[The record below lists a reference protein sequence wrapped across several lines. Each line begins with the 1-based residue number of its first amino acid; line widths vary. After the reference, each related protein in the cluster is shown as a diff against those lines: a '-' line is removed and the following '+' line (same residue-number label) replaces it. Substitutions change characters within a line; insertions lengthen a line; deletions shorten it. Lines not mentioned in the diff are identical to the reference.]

1 MGTTARRSAKRAVS
15 GDAVRRTRLTAA
27 ERREELL
34 DVAIEEFGRTG
45 YHGTSTEVIA
55 ERAGISQPYIF
66 RLFGTKKDLFLACV
80 DSCYDRTNAVF
91 REAAEHPPEDCDTP
105 RQAMGRA
112 YIELLGAREL
122 VLFQHQIYA
131 AADVPEVRELA
142 RRRFEELAR
151 VIGELGGLDEHERKL
166 FVGQG
171 MLLNVIASLGL
182 PPEEWVFLSADT

>member
-1 MGTTARRSAKRAVS
+1 MGTATRR
-15 GDAVRRTRLTAA
+15 RLTAD

-34 DVAIEEFGRTG
+34 NVAIEEFGKTG

-66 RLFGTKKDLFLACV
+66 RLYGTKKDLFLACV
-80 DSCYDRTNAVF
+80 DSCFDRTIAVF
-91 REAAEHPPEDCDTP
+91 REAAEHPPPGCDTP

-112 YIELLGAREL
+112 YIEMLGAREL

-131 AADVPEVRELA
+131 AADVPEVREVA
-142 RRRFEELAR
+142 RRRFEELAQ
-151 VIGELGGLDEHERKL
+151 VVEELGELTPQERTM